1 MEMALTNLN
10 YGLTCN
16 MNLKKLL
23 KLISS
28 EMEKPS
34 KDVNL
39 NELKTNMMMAAALL
53 QNNDTEV
60 PASLFSLFDND
71 ARKGAMMT
79 ILTIYAQAASE

>member
-1 MEMALTNLN
+1 
-10 YGLTCN
+10 

-23 KLISS
+23 KLISA

-39 NELKTNMMMAAALL
+39 NELKTNLMMAAALL

-60 PASLFSLFDND
+60 PANLFSLFDND
-71 ARKGAMMT
+71 ARKGAMMA
-79 ILTIYAQAASE
+79 ILTIYAQAAAQ